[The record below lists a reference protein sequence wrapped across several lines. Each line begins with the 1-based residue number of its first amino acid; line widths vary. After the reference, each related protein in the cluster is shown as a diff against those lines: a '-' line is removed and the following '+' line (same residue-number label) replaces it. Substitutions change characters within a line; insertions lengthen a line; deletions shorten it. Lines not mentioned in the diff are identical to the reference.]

1 MKHLYKIV
9 MICLLVLINTGCE
22 QDEICL
28 EDITPHLIVRFYN
41 ENIPDELKSV
51 PRLKVNIEGI
61 DGDYI
66 NETITIFTDSIAIP
80 LMVTENKTR
89 FILTLSGD
97 ESEGT
102 VDNLDTIS
110 FVYTQEDIFVSRSC
124 GYKAIYHD
132 AKTVLTEDDDN
143 WIRLIEPTADP
154 LEIIDENLAH
164 VKIYH

>member
-124 GYKAIYHD
+124 GYKTIYHD
-132 AKTVLTEDDDN
+132 AKTALTEDDDN